1 MLTRSKLR
9 VKSWHFLKVNKRLL
23 VFHLDPSSRFK
34 VVCVIWDAWWF
45 FEWKNLGT
53 DCLAIY
59 LVFEGWGVLFET
71 GDGVCPDYPH
81 LLLFWPLSIVLRPLY
96 LRKWM
101 CIAEKHLCGRVKMW
115 TALHTSGTSTHGLT
129 HRNRSMLPR
138 FRVPHHRVKSC
149 ISTKLR
155 QATSIEYISYNLMRS
170 GSEPSSSGSFPA
182 KSFL

>member
-1 MLTRSKLR
+1 MPTGSKLR
-9 VKSWHFLKVNKRLL
+9 VKSWNFLKVKKQLL

-45 FEWKNLGT
+45 FECKNLGT

-59 LVFEGWGVLFET
+59 LEFEGQGFYLNLEMGFAQIT
-71 GDGVCPDYPH
+71 PH
-81 LLLFWPLSIVLRPLY
+81 LLLFWPISIVPRPLY
-96 LRKWM
+96 RSVLQRNICVEESKR
-101 CIAEKHLCGRVKMW
+101 GQ
-115 TALHTSGTSTHGLT
+115 HTSRTSTHGLT

-155 QATSIEYISYNLMRS
+155 QATSTEYISYNLMRS
-170 GSEPSSSGSFPA
+170 GPEPSPSQLKAFYSSW
-182 KSFL
+182 